1 MQIYEK
7 IGRGPGVAKGPEV
20 SYLNSKLLKLAVNK
34 LGFCFFICRYLDYM
48 LQLKYVKIEKF
59 VKGRAKRNPTNA

>member
-34 LGFCFFICRYLDYM
+34 LGFCFFICRYLDYAAA
-48 LQLKYVKIEKF
+48 KHVKSQKF